1 MNAMLILIAS
11 YWMVY
16 LLSLV
21 SCIRNSLSHE
31 CQSRLDFISTPP
43 ILGLVGVTLSA
54 FPFSPVFL
62 VLRFLP
68 PVSATALLRLNWSRR
83 RRLLY
88 LVRSLYLIKPLLLV
102 DLLYCSKPLFSSRF
116 LNLSGLQWLEWLRNP
131 GLSHEEAQYLREA
144 LAEVVG
150 HEERRE
156 HDEHLLDAFRI
167 RQPHP
172 ELQSLCPK
180 ILVLF
185 LPTSTAAPNFS
196 QPSLNPPE
204 QKVVCRKND
213 WSIEAPY
220 QTAERCGH
228 SWVIDEKCQE
238 EAAVDELLA

>member
-11 YWMVY
+11 YGMVY

-21 SCIRNSLSHE
+21 SWIRDSLSP
-31 CQSRLDFISTPP
+31 RLHFISTLP

-54 FPFSPVFL
+54 FSFPPVFL

-88 LVRSLYLIKPLLLV
+88 LVRPLLLV
-102 DLLYCSKPLFSSRF
+102 DLLYCFKPLFSSRF
-116 LNLSGLQWLEWLRNP
+116 LDLSGLQWLEWLRNP

-185 LPTSTAAPNFS
+185 LPTSAAAPNFS
-196 QPSLNPPE
+196 QPSLNPSE
-204 QKVVCRKND
+204 QKVVYRNND

-220 QTAERCGH
+220 QTAERYGH
-228 SWVIDEKCQE
+228 SWVIGEKCQ
-238 EAAVDELLA
+238 